1 MSKSK
6 NVMVPIVLFVYN
18 RPWHARQTIE
28 ALQKNTLAKESELF
42 IYSDGPKNEKAEAK
56 VRQVRDYIKTIEG
69 FQKVTIVEREKNFGL
84 AANTTDG
91 VTSIINNHGRVIVLE
106 DDLITSPYFLT
117 FMNEALDFYE
127 NEEKVM
133 HISGYMFPIDTE
145 GLPEAAFHRAT
156 CSWGWGTW
164 KRAWSLFEYD
174 VEKIMKSFTPQMI
187 KSFNLNGYYNFWS
200 QIVGNKKNLIK
211 TWAIFWYATVFLNGG
226 LTLYPITSMVRN
238 IGMDSSGEHC
248 GTSDQFDVQ
257 LTQKAVTQ
265 FATTIAEYQPLVIR
279 LSEYYKKIK
288 PSIWTKIFR
297 NLKRLA
303 K

>member
-1 MSKSK
+1 MKTA
-6 NVMVPIVLFVYN
+6 PIILFVYN
-18 RPWHARQTIE
+18 RPWHTRQTIE

-42 IYSDGPKNEKAEAK
+42 IYSDSAKDDTAEAK
-56 VRQVRDYIKTIEG
+56 ARQVRDYIKTIEG

-84 AANTTDG
+84 AANITDG

-145 GLPEAAFHRAT
+145 GLPEAACHRAI

-211 TWAIFWYATVFLNGG
+211 TWAVFWYATVFLNGG

-248 GTSDQFDVQ
+248 GISDQFDVQ
-257 LTQKAVTQ
+257 LTQKSVTQ

-288 PSIWTKIFR
+288 PSIWTRIFR